1 MSKVVYTKKAKP
13 KNIIFIVVVCVC
25 ILTYGKITNFFGTF
39 TGETADDDRSINQ
52 NATEWVGETK
62 KVTLPN
68 AGIEVYIPA
77 IDTLNVN
84 SETTE
89 QMLDFGNS
97 AENELNMSLQLTF
110 MDKALFTSRIFEP
123 GKGITEAKSLGAI
136 FKPDT
141 YEATL
146 TYTFYHMDG
155 IRLKVLDTIDV
166 PVTIVSEGSGDR
178 WQEGQNTADKLDKK
192 PQAAG

>member
-13 KNIIFIVVVCVC
+13 KNILFIVVVCVC
-25 ILTYGKITNFFGTF
+25 ILTYGKITNFFGSF
-39 TGETADDDRSINQ
+39 TGEVADDDRSISK
-52 NATEWVGETK
+52 NAVEWVGETK
-62 KVTLPN
+62 QVTLPN
-68 AGIEVYIPA
+68 AGIEVYVPA

-89 QMLDFGNS
+89 QLLNFGNP
-97 AENELNMSLQLTF
+97 AENELLMSLQLNF
-110 MDKALFTSRIFEP
+110 MENTLYTSRIFLP
-123 GKGITEAKSLGAI
+123 GTGVNESRSLKAI

-141 YEATL
+141 YEGTL
-146 TYTFYHMDG
+146 IYTFYHKDG
-155 IRLKVLDTIDV
+155 NKLKVLDSVEFPID
-166 PVTIVSEGSGDR
+166 IVSEGTGDR